1 MSNAVDSKRFSF
13 GLFEFDTETLELS
26 REGVRVRLQSQ
37 PAQVLK
43 YLIEQA
49 DRIVSRDD
57 LRQAIWGDKTFV
69 DFESGLNFCMSQL
82 RSSLQDTAA
91 QPTYIRTVPK
101 KGYQFIAPVRQLPT
115 QIWQAENITS
125 TLPWRRVLRT
135 ATLTSVTAL
144 LVVVAVLGVRSRLT
158 YSANQS
164 PIVAISRFD
173 NETGNPGF
181 SIFADTL
188 TDNLVE
194 QLTSQSNNRYRVI
207 GNAQI
212 LRLPRE
218 QRDLHAISSSL
229 NASHVVLGQIQSS
242 GAQIRVLAH
251 LIRLSD
257 QTHVW
262 VVRVDHP
269 VSDMLHLDSEVAH
282 QIAIEFSAR
291 LSAKPDMPS
300 YIRPAS
306 N

>member
-1 MSNAVDSKRFSF
+1 MSNAVGSTRFSF
-13 GLFEFDTETLELS
+13 GLFEFDTGTLELS
-26 REGVRVRLQSQ
+26 REGVRIRLQSQ

-43 YLIEQA
+43 CLIEQA

-82 RSSLQDTAA
+82 RSSLQDNPA

-115 QIWQAENITS
+115 RISQAENITS
-125 TLPWRRVLRT
+125 TLPWQRVLRT

-158 YSANQS
+158 YSANLS

-181 SIFADTL
+181 SLFADTL
-188 TDNLVE
+188 ADNLVE
-194 QLTSQSNNRYRVI
+194 QLTSQSDNRYRVI

-218 QRDLHAISSSL
+218 QRDLHAIASSL
-229 NASHVVLGQIQSS
+229 NASHVVLGQIQSN

-257 QTHVW
+257 QTHIW

-269 VSDMLHLDSEVAH
+269 ANDMLHLDSELAR

-291 LSAKPDMPS
+291 LTVYPAKPS
-300 YIRPAS
+300 YTRPAS

>member
-1 MSNAVDSKRFSF
+1 MSNAVDSTRFSF
-13 GLFEFDTETLELS
+13 GLFEFDTETLELR
-26 REGVRVRLQSQ
+26 REGVRIRLQSQ

-82 RSSLQDTAA
+82 RSSLQDTPA

-115 QIWQAENITS
+115 QISQAENITS
-125 TLPWRRVLRT
+125 TLPWQRVLRP
-135 ATLTSVTAL
+135 AVLTLVTAL
-144 LVVVAVLGVRSRLT
+144 LVVVAVVGVRSRLIQ
-158 YSANQS
+158 SANQS
-164 PIVAISRFD
+164 PIVAISHFD

-181 SIFADTL
+181 SLFADTL

-194 QLTSQSNNRYRVI
+194 QLTSQSNNGYRVI

-218 QRDLHAISSSL
+218 QRDLHAIASSM

-257 QTHVW
+257 QTHIW

-269 VSDMLHLDSEVAH
+269 VNDMLHLDSEVAR
-282 QIAIEFSAR
+282 QIALEFSAR
-291 LSAKPDMPS
+291 LSANPAQPS
-300 YIRPAS
+300 YIRPA
-306 N
+306 NN